1 MNIKP
6 IAPNQTEIHL
16 NNGTLVLVSY
26 QTPVPAFDAE
36 KSKWIR
42 SSEKYSPTTSKHVN
56 KWLAGLNT
64 TTVPQSE
71 IDALMEV

>member
-26 QTPVPAFDAE
+26 QTPVAAFDAE

-42 SSEKYSPTTSKHVN
+42 SAEKYSVTTSKHVN
-56 KWLAGLNT
+56 KWLSGLNT

>member
-1 MNIKP
+1 MNIKQL
-6 IAPNQTEIHL
+6 APNQTELHKDD
-16 NNGTLVLVSY
+16 GTIIFVSY
-26 QTPVPAFDAE
+26 ETPVAAFVDGF
-36 KSKWIR
+36 KWVR
-42 SSEKYSPTTSKHVN
+42 SEEKYSVTTSKHVN